1 MSEHNKDCGCGHDHE
16 HNHNHEHN
24 HEHHEGCG
32 CGHDHDHEH
41 SAEDFVITLIDDDGN
56 ETDMVLVET
65 FNIEDQLYALLLE
78 RNNPE
83 ADGVIVR
90 VDEEGEDMALNAIED
105 DAEWERVQAAYQELV
120 ASQD

>member
-16 HNHNHEHN
+16 
-24 HEHHEGCG
+24 
-32 CGHDHDHEH
+32 HDHDHEH

-65 FNIEDQLYALLLE
+65 FNIEEQLYALLLE

-90 VDEEGEDMALNAIED
+90 VDDDGEDMELNAIED
-105 DAEWERVQAAYQELV
+105 DEEWERVQKAYEELV
-120 ASQD
+120 ASQDQ

>member
-1 MSEHNKDCGCGHDHE
+1 MSEHNKDLGSGHDHSHEHNDNCGCG
-16 HNHNHEHN
+16 
-24 HEHHEGCG
+24 
-32 CGHDHDHEH
+32 HEH

-65 FNIEDQLYALLLE
+65 FNVEDQLYALLLE

-90 VDEEGEDMALNAIED
+90 VDDDGEDMMLNAIED
-105 DAEWERVQAAYQELV
+105 DAEWDRVQKAYNELV
-120 ASQD
+120 ESQD